1 MSTTPSAV
9 SLLSQLVSSLN
20 QCDELLREIRAE
32 NLDGSE
38 PAVGEALENAYQ
50 VRSIV
55 ASLNLDAAP
64 DGNSPAGQLIAAV
77 QACIPY
83 VHAAARGGDETAGVA
98 STKAATAIT
107 AALIQRAKNAPAET
121 AGEELAMAVRAALSD
136 GVADQASAMRA
147 ALTHYDAGK
156 DAPLTLGERCEALC
170 EELSNLAAQGK
181 GDEYCDEVQAG
192 LRVIAEDYASNPEN
206 YE

>member
-64 DGNSPAGQLIAAV
+64 DGNSPVGQLIAAV

-83 VHAAARGGDETAGVA
+83 VHAAARGGNETAGVA

>member
-55 ASLNLDAAP
+55 ASLNLDAVP
-64 DGNSPAGQLIAAV
+64 DEYSPVGQLIAAV
-77 QACIPY
+77 QACVPY
-83 VHAAARGGDETAGVA
+83 VAAAARGGDETAGVA
-98 STKAATAIT
+98 LTKAATAIT

-121 AGEELAMAVRAALSD
+121 AGEELAVAVRAALSD
-136 GVADQASAMRA
+136 GVADQASALRA
-147 ALTHYDAGK
+147 ALTHYVVAK

-170 EELSNLAAQGK
+170 EELSNLAARGK

-192 LRVIAEDYASNPEN
+192 LRVIAEDFASNPES

>member
-9 SLLSQLVSSLN
+9 SLLGQLVSTLN

-55 ASLNLDAAP
+55 ASLNLDAVP
-64 DGNSPAGQLIAAV
+64 DEISPVGQLIAAV

-121 AGEELAMAVRAALSD
+121 AGEELAMAVRAALCN
-136 GVADQASAMRA
+136 GVADQASALRA

-170 EELSNLAAQGK
+170 EELSSLVAQGK

>member
-55 ASLNLDAAP
+55 ASLNLDAVP
-64 DGNSPAGQLIAAV
+64 DENSPVGQLIAAV

-98 STKAATAIT
+98 STKAVTAIT

-136 GVADQASAMRA
+136 GVADQASALRA

-170 EELSNLAAQGK
+170 EELSSLAAQGK